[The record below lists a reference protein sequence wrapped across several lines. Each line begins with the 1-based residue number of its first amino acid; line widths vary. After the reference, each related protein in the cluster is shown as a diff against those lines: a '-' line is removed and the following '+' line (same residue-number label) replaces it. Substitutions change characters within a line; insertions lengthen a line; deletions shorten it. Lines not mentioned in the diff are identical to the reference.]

1 MQNKKYEADFYAD
14 NLIMSFSQK
23 QINKYFSIKKTLD
36 SGKKIELPSIEPHSS
51 LSPFNKAP
59 IRENIEEIICHA
71 TKLFEFKS
79 KSTSFFTDSKLTNT
93 EKEQYRE
100 KYYEVINNI
109 NELKSQLFP
118 ILLEYKKSYDK
129 HIKTILSIDA
139 QYAEFLSY
147 KAALYN
153 EKEYEKQIKQIE
165 SVLKESKERFL
176 SEAALTYHIYAS
188 VTIIYDDSIN
198 GFFKNSLSAS
208 GAPSFD
214 AFNSNAFFEVTEA
227 FCARVRLQLS
237 SIMNPPSTEELLDKY
252 FEI

>member
-1 MQNKKYEADFYAD
+1 MQNNKYTSDFYED

-23 QINKYFSIKKTLD
+23 QINKYFSIKKKLD
-36 SGKKIELPSIEPHSS
+36 LGEKIELPNIEPQSPI
-51 LSPFNKAP
+51 SPFDKAP
-59 IRENIEEIICHA
+59 LKENIEKIICEA
-71 TKLFEFKS
+71 IKLLDLKDVA
-79 KSTSFFTDSKLTNT
+79 TSFFKSSKLTNT
-93 EKEQYRE
+93 EKELYRA

-147 KAALYN
+147 KAALHN
-153 EKEYEKQIKQIE
+153 EEKYEKQIKQIE
-165 SVLKESKERFL
+165 SVLKESKEGSL

-188 VTIIYDDSIN
+188 VSIIYEDCIN